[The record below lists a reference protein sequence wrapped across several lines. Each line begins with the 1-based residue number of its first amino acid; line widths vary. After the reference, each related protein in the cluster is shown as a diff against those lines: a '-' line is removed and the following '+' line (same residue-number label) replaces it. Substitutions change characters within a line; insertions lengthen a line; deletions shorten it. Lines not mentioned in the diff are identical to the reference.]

1 MGESIKRIVEP
12 YQDSYSA
19 NGIIGEK
26 DACGVGFIANVNGLE
41 SNWILKQSLKGLNC
55 MEHRGGCGGDSDSG
69 DGAGIL
75 CSIPWRYIDQEM
87 NLENKKDFDRGLGMV
102 FMPNKKEKI
111 EECKSICEKEAEKL
125 NVKKTSWR
133 TVPVNNEILGPLA
146 KANAPFISQW
156 ILFID
161 KKDNNDI
168 ERLLFQLRKRIE
180 KKIRETLK
188 NDVGH

>member
-1 MGESIKRIVEP
+1 MGESIKRIVGP
-12 YQDSYSA
+12 YQDSYSP

-26 DACGVGFIANVNGLE
+26 DACGVGFIANIKGVE

-75 CSIPWRYIDQEM
+75 CSIPWKYLDEKM
-87 NLENKKDFDRGLGMV
+87 NLKNEKDFDRGLGMV

-111 EECKSICEKEAEKL
+111 EECKSICEEEAEKL
-125 NVKKTSWR
+125 RINKTSWR
-133 TVPVNNEILGPLA
+133 IVPVNNEILGPLA

-156 ILFID
+156 ILHID
-161 KKDNNDI
+161 KKNTQDI
-168 ERLLFQLRKRIE
+168 ERLLFQFKE
-180 KKIRETLK
+180 K
-188 NDVGH
+188 N